1 MRRPNKPY
9 AESNEYDYQNY
20 IWKDLAERIMEE
32 KDIPET
38 TVEDLATKLEN
49 EFDEQVSTE
58 AFDSG
63 EKWLKGFDSII
74 PSLDGVD
81 MGGEGKA
88 TLVFSILGSNLMQVF
103 CDVLEVSGERITIEQ
118 KKDATG
124 YLREYSKIL
133 MWIGGNIDQLK
144 KDVPSVE

>member
-1 MRRPNKPY
+1 M
-9 AESNEYDYQNY
+9 AENEYDYQGF

-58 AFDSG
+58 AFNSA
-63 EKWLKGFDSII
+63 EKWLNGFDKIM

-81 MGGEGKA
+81 MGDEGKA
-88 TLVFSILGSNLMQVF
+88 TLVFSILGSNLMQVL
-103 CDVLEVSGERITIEQ
+103 CDVLEVNGERVTIEQ

-144 KDVPSVE
+144 KDVPSVD